1 MKRLISLVLFQLCFI
16 PIASAQINPPK
27 SIHYKEIKYD
37 FLLNVLSNPEANL
50 YGFICAGFHEGNTEF
65 HDEITY
71 SQDQETINQC
81 KELYGEKYNE
91 HTFHSIY
98 MKVKASWN
106 VFLEVLQYS
115 EEEISLE
122 MMPDRARIILAKG
135 KKTNPE
141 LRHKLSIVPLYL
153 EEY

>member
-1 MKRLISLVLFQLCFI
+1 MKRFISVMLFQLCFI
-16 PIASAQINPPK
+16 AIASAQINPPK

-50 YGFICAGFHEGNTEF
+50 YNFVLAGFNERNTEF
-65 HDEITY
+65 HDETTY
-71 SQDQETINQC
+71 SQDQETIKKC
-81 KELYGEKYNE
+81 KKLYGEKYNE

-98 MKVKASWN
+98 MKIKASWY
-106 VFLEVLQYS
+106 VFLDILHYS
-115 EEEISLE
+115 REEMYLE
-122 MMPDRARIILAKG
+122 MMSDRARDFFNK
-135 KKTNPE
+135 NPNLE